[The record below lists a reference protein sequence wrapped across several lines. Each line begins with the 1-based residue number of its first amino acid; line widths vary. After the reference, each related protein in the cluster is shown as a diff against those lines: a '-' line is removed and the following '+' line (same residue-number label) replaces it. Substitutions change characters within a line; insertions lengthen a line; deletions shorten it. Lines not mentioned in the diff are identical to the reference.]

1 MEDKLKTYFS
11 LVDGYSLDKPKNFSY
26 IDESEPE
33 EISLFKQ
40 FCPIK
45 IAVLMRDI
53 KYIIEEMCKKFQVKE
68 KVLEEI
74 KNLKNNIDNTN
85 LSSYKW
91 RDIDIKDLLKG
102 DYKYLVDKV
111 ILDDDL
117 VPDVN
122 CYINKYDYLFET
134 YIFPFSLKELYFLLL
149 ERGIN
154 IIINNYFYDLKSD

>member
-1 MEDKLKTYFS
+1 MEDRLKTYYS
-11 LVDGYSLDKPKNFSY
+11 LVDGYSLNKPENFDY

-33 EISLFKQ
+33 EINLFKH

-45 IAVLMRDI
+45 ISVLMRDI
-53 KYIIEEMCKKFQVKE
+53 EFVIEEMCKKLKIKE

-74 KNLKNNIDNTN
+74 KNLKNDVDNN
-85 LSSYKW
+85 LSTYKW

-111 ILDDDL
+111 ILKYDL
-117 VPDVN
+117 VPNVN
-122 CYINKYDYLFET
+122 CYINKYDNLIKGYT
-134 YIFPFSLKELYFLLL
+134 YPFSLKELYFLLL

-154 IIINNYFYDLKSD
+154 IMVNNYFEDPKSY